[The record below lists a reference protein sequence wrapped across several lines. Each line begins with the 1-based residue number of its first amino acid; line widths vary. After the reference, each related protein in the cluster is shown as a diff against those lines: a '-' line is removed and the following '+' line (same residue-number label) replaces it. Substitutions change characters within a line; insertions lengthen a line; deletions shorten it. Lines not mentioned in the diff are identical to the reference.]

1 MIDFEKLLRVFRKR
15 RTASDQNISKP
26 APIMS
31 EEDIRKFLPTFLS
44 QGSEDAFIDEMTEF
58 LRHAEDYPHYT
69 DKLRDEPLIFQ
80 GDGLQGLLIVNLPDT
95 ATKQGLGIVLSNSC
109 DINPSNKRMFDASLC
124 YAPIFSLPAYL
135 EALRSQFPKERV
147 ASHERE
153 LRRQSI
159 TQIFFLPKGGKLAN
173 DAIVFLDRIISTA
186 NQTIDRSELSDKRLF
201 TLSDFGAWLFTLK
214 LSIHFCR
221 IRDKVDRVAGV
232 IGEYS

>member
-1 MIDFEKLLRVFRKR
+1 MIDWKKLLRVFSKR
-15 RTASDQNISKP
+15 RTASDQNISKS

-31 EEDIRKFLPTFLS
+31 VEEIRKFLPTFLS
-44 QGSEDAFIDEMTEF
+44 QGSENVFLDEMAHF
-58 LRHAEDYPHYT
+58 LRHAENHPHYT
-69 DKLRDEPLIFQ
+69 DELRDEPFIFQ
-80 GDGLQGLLIVNLPDT
+80 GDGLEGLLIVNLPDT
-95 ATKQGLGIVLSNSC
+95 ATKQGAGIVLSNSC
-109 DINPSNKRMFDASLC
+109 DINPSNERLFEASLC

-135 EALRSQFPKERV
+135 DALRRQFAEERV
-147 ASHERE
+147 ASHERD

-173 DAIVFLDRIISTA
+173 DAIVFLDRIISIA
-186 NQTIDRSELSDKRLF
+186 NQTIDRSDLSDRRLF

-232 IGEYS
+232 IAG